1 MISSSCP
8 GSSTALAVCSKKHW
22 PESCTFNLT
31 DKSST
36 DDLALPTPTTAD
48 GERGN
53 GSGNE
58 REGVMRGMTE
68 TEQNDRSCD

>member
-1 MISSSCP
+1 MEVNADSDCTVVSSPSS

-31 DKSST
+31 DKSSA
-36 DDLALPTPTTAD
+36 DDPALPAPATAD

-53 GSGNE
+53 EGMSEGGN
-58 REGVMRGMTE
+58 
-68 TEQNDRSCD
+68 D